1 MGGQNLAVMCAE
13 CSGVQA
19 GMSGIG
25 GKMAGF
31 DELSGLF

>member
-1 MGGQNLAVMCAE
+1 MGWQNLAVTCTE

-19 GMSGIG
+19 GKSGIG